1 MVLLAIVH
9 NSAMNMR
16 MLITSR
22 NPDSTVFGYIPRCEI
37 VGSYVIFLSKLH
49 TVFHRGF
56 AIIIFPIGSN
66 FSTSSPA
73 LIVLAR
79 RFLLTCRLLG
89 LLSKFLT
96 CWDWEGFKM
105 LLSFFLLESQVMLG

>member
-37 VGSYVIFLSKLH
+37 VGSYVIFFLVNSAL
-49 TVFHRGF
+49 
-56 AIIIFPIGSN
+56 
-66 FSTSSPA
+66 FSIVASP
-73 LIVLAR
+73 L
-79 RFLLTCRLLG
+79 
-89 LLSKFLT
+89 
-96 CWDWEGFKM
+96 
-105 LLSFFLLESQVMLG
+105 

>member
-1 MVLLAIVH
+1 MVLLAVMH

-37 VGSYVIFLSKLH
+37 VGSYVIFFFSKLH
-49 TVFHRGF
+49 TVFHSGF

-66 FSTSSPA
+66 FSTSSPG

-96 CWDWEGFKM
+96 R
-105 LLSFFLLESQVMLG
+105 